1 MNRKLLVLPALLGL
15 AAPVLAGCGGS
26 TGGGG
31 GGDAIVIGTTDKIEA
46 SKDQPSPLDP
56 ATSYDSASWN
66 FFNNTFQMLLGYPR
80 SATTPQPDAAKSC
93 GFSDTKSENYRC
105 TLRDGLKFSNG
116 HDLTSQDVKFSVDRL
131 LKIKSDF
138 GPASLLSNVDTVET
152 PDDKQ
157 VVFHLKAPDAT
168 FPFKLATPAAAI
180 VDSEAY
186 DASKGHEGLDIVGS
200 GPYKVDSWDKDK
212 AVFSANPNYKG
223 LVQRNNE
230 KIEVRFFPDSDQM
243 KQALADGDIDVV
255 TRTFTPAQINE
266 IEQGKLEHVKVTDA
280 ASGAVRYMFFNI
292 DDPSVK
298 SEAVREAIA
307 RVIDRDALTRDVLGR
322 TATPLFGAVPTGIV
336 GHSNA
341 FFNKYGE
348 PSREKAA
355 QTLSAAGISTP
366 VKLTFSYPTN
376 RPASPNK
383 AEAEDLRKQLNA
395 SGLFDVTLKGTK
407 WDTFLP
413 GAVKGRWAAYSLSW
427 LPDFPDADNYIAPFF
442 AEGFLNLNY
451 PGGSIKSSLL
461 PATRQSADRGKTD
474 EDFGQMQDILARD
487 LPMIP
492 LYQDKQY
499 VATRDDITGA
509 EWCLNSSSTTQFWE
523 LGKGVAG

>member
-15 AAPVLAGCGGS
+15 AAPVLAGCGDS

-31 GGDAIVIGTTDKIEA
+31 GGAIVIGTTDHIEA

-80 SATTPQPDAAKSC
+80 SSTTPQPDAAQSC
-93 GFSDTKSENYRC
+93 GFSDTKSETYRC

-116 HDLTSQDVKFSVDRL
+116 HALTAEDVKYSIDRL

-138 GPASLLSNVDTVET
+138 GPVSLLSNVDAVEA

-157 VVFHLKAPDAT
+157 VVFHLKSPDAT

-180 VDSEAY
+180 VDSEVY
-186 DASKGHEGLDIVGS
+186 ESSQGHPGLEIVGS

-223 LVQRNNE
+223 LMKRNNE
-230 KIEVRFFPDSDQM
+230 KVEVRFFQDSGVM
-243 KQALADGDIDVV
+243 KKALADGDVDVV
-255 TRTFTPAQINE
+255 TRTFSPEQINE
-266 IEQGKLEHVKVTDA
+266 IDQGKVPNVKSTEA
-280 ASGAVRYMFFNI
+280 AGGGVRYLFFNI
-292 DDPSVK
+292 NDSSVK
-298 SEAVREAIA
+298 SGAVREAIA
-307 RVIDRDALTRDVLGR
+307 RVVDRDALTRDVLGR
-322 TATPLFGAVPTGIV
+322 TASPLFGAVPTGIT

-348 PSREKAA
+348 PDREKAA
-355 QTLSAAGISTP
+355 QVLADAGISTP
-366 VKLTFSYPTN
+366 VKLTFAYPTN
-376 RPASPNK
+376 RPATPNK
-383 AEAEDLRKQLNA
+383 AEAEDLSKQLNNT
-395 SGLFDVTLKGTK
+395 GLFDVTLKSMK
-407 WDTFLP
+407 WDAFIQ
-413 GAVKGRWAAYSLSW
+413 GAVKGKWAAYSLSW

-442 AEGFLNLNY
+442 AEGFVNLNY
-451 PGGSIKSSLL
+451 PGGPIKSSLL
-461 PATRQSADRGKTD
+461 PATRQLADRGKTD
-474 EDFGQMQDILARD
+474 KDFGRMQEILAD
-487 LPMIP
+487 DIPMIP

-499 VATRDDITGA
+499 VASRDDVTGA